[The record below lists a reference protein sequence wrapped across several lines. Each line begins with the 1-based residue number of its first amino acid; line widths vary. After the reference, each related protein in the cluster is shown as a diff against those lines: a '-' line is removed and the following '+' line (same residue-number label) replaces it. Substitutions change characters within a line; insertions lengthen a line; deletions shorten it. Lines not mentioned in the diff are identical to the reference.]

1 MKSKK
6 KQKGGGSN
14 SGIIIVAVVLLL
26 VAGAI
31 YAYYS
36 LKSDKPIPY
45 NSFNSDKPITGLDTE
60 SDLDS
65 LKENLSPPEP
75 ARNFAVN
82 NELVDADTTIFN
94 PNQPGGPSI
103 PSNFGMQYI

>member
-6 KQKGGGSN
+6 KQKGGASN
-14 SGIIIVAVVLLL
+14 SGIIVVAVVLLL

-45 NSFNSDKPITGLDTE
+45 HKFNSDKLIEGLDTE
-60 SDLDS
+60 TDLDS
-65 LKENLSPPEP
+65 LEENLFAPEP
-75 ARNFAVN
+75 AKSYAVN
-82 NELVDADTTIFN
+82 NELADADKTIYN
-94 PNQPGGPSI
+94 PNEPVDPSI